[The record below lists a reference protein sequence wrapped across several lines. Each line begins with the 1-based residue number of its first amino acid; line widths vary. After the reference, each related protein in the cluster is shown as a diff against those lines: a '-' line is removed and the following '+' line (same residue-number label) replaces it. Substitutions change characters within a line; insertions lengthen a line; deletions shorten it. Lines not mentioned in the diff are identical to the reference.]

1 MPIDPTD
8 LAKSIGALGSLD
20 PERGLARTLQ
30 QVTDGAKQLF
40 RADAAGLMLIDAEG
54 QLRWASASDQTAQT
68 LEDRQERLA
77 QGPCAVAF
85 SQRLPA
91 AIRNIHTEPDWDKF
105 AQVLVGEG
113 ICAALSVPVELD
125 GGIIGTLDIYA
136 REARDWDP
144 SEVAALQ
151 AYAGLMASLLSA
163 AVTAQVKGRLADQL
177 QAALEHRW
185 LIEQAKGVI
194 MGREQV
200 DAQAAFERLR
210 GAARSSTRRLADV
223 AKDVTGGQPLPA
235 NRRKLAKSRGD
246 ALTPSDALER
256 FGADALRYWA
266 ASKRAGVDTSLDEGQ
281 LRVGRRLA
289 TKLLHASRFVLA
301 LDGRA
306 AVLGLERLD
315 QVVLAEALVAV
326 GALDQRVGERLQV
339 PGGLPDPGGHD
350 DGRVLA
356 DHVVAQLHDR
366 APPGLLDVVLQLDP
380 ERTVVVAR
388 ADPAVDLARLEG
400 EAAALGQVDD
410 RVHRVAWH

>member
-8 LAKSIGALGSLD
+8 LANSIGALGGLD
-20 PERGLARTLQ
+20 PQRGLARTLQ

-68 LEDRQERLA
+68 VENEQERLA

-91 AIRNIHTEPDWDKF
+91 AIRNIHTEPDWAEF
-105 AQVLVGEG
+105 TQVLVSEG
-113 ICAALSVPVELD
+113 VCAALSVPVELD

-136 REARDWDP
+136 RAPRDWDP

-163 AVTAQVKGRLADQL
+163 ATTAQVKGRLADQL

-235 NRRKLAKSRGD
+235 NRRKLAK
-246 ALTPSDALER
+246 
-256 FGADALRYWA
+256 
-266 ASKRAGVDTSLDEGQ
+266 
-281 LRVGRRLA
+281 
-289 TKLLHASRFVLA
+289 
-301 LDGRA
+301 GRA
-306 AVLGLERLD
+306 EQAKNRE
-315 QVVLAEALVAV
+315 
-326 GALDQRVGERLQV
+326 
-339 PGGLPDPGGHD
+339 
-350 DGRVLA
+350 
-356 DHVVAQLHDR
+356 
-366 APPGLLDVVLQLDP
+366 
-380 ERTVVVAR
+380 TVT
-388 ADPAVDLARLEG
+388 
-400 EAAALGQVDD
+400 
-410 RVHRVAWH
+410 

>member
-8 LAKSIGALGSLD
+8 LAKSIGDLGGLD

-68 LEDRQERLA
+68 VENEQERLA

-91 AIRNIHTEPDWDKF
+91 AIRNIKLEPDWQEF
-105 AQVLVGEG
+105 AQVLVSEG

-125 GGIIGTLDIYA
+125 GGVIGTLDIYA
-136 REARDWDP
+136 RAPRDWDP

-163 AVTAQVKGRLADQL
+163 ATTAQVKGRLADQL

-200 DAQAAFERLR
+200 DAQAAFEWLR

-223 AKDVTGGQPLPA
+223 AKDVTGGQPLSA
-235 NRRKLAKSRGD
+235 NRRKLAK
-246 ALTPSDALER
+246 
-256 FGADALRYWA
+256 
-266 ASKRAGVDTSLDEGQ
+266 
-281 LRVGRRLA
+281 
-289 TKLLHASRFVLA
+289 
-301 LDGRA
+301 GRA
-306 AVLGLERLD
+306 EQATNRET
-315 QVVLAEALVAV
+315 A
-326 GALDQRVGERLQV
+326 
-339 PGGLPDPGGHD
+339 
-350 DGRVLA
+350 
-356 DHVVAQLHDR
+356 
-366 APPGLLDVVLQLDP
+366 
-380 ERTVVVAR
+380 T
-388 ADPAVDLARLEG
+388 
-400 EAAALGQVDD
+400 
-410 RVHRVAWH
+410 

>member
-8 LAKSIGALGSLD
+8 LANSIGALGGLD
-20 PERGLARTLQ
+20 PQRGLARTLQ

-54 QLRWASASDQTAQT
+54 QLRWASATDQTAQT
-68 LEDRQERLA
+68 VENEQERLA
-77 QGPCAVAF
+77 QGPCAVAS

-91 AIRNIHTEPDWDKF
+91 AIRNIHTEPDWDRF

-125 GGIIGTLDIYA
+125 GGVIGTLDIYA
-136 REARDWDP
+136 RAPRDWDP

-151 AYAGLMASLLSA
+151 AYAGLVASLLSA
-163 AVTAQVKGRLADQL
+163 ATTAQVKGRLADQL

-235 NRRKLAKSRGD
+235 NRRKLAK
-246 ALTPSDALER
+246 
-256 FGADALRYWA
+256 
-266 ASKRAGVDTSLDEGQ
+266 
-281 LRVGRRLA
+281 
-289 TKLLHASRFVLA
+289 
-301 LDGRA
+301 GRA
-306 AVLGLERLD
+306 EQAKNRE
-315 QVVLAEALVAV
+315 
-326 GALDQRVGERLQV
+326 
-339 PGGLPDPGGHD
+339 
-350 DGRVLA
+350 
-356 DHVVAQLHDR
+356 
-366 APPGLLDVVLQLDP
+366 
-380 ERTVVVAR
+380 TVT
-388 ADPAVDLARLEG
+388 
-400 EAAALGQVDD
+400 
-410 RVHRVAWH
+410 